1 MTTKTSRAGAALRK
15 TARRPSPSAAAASG
29 FCGPSPRRAATAT
42 PTSPDLQGAALR
54 LRRPYNLRNRHPPPL
69 RLLLRNRLHRQ
80 LPLRWSLTSRSA
92 TCARR

>member
-1 MTTKTSRAGAALRK
+1 MTTKTSRAGAALRT

-42 PTSPDLQGAALR
+42 PMSPDLQGAALR

-69 RLLLRNRLHRQ
+69 RLPLRSLHRQ
-80 LPLRWSLTSRSA
+80 LPLRWSLTSRNA